1 MKTTLFTL
9 CLFLSTFLY
18 AQKERSAKMGQTSLK
33 ELQMTYYNKDSSA
46 SAVIL
51 DEKNVVYVNPK
62 KDFNYTNEYYV
73 RIKILNKSA
82 FDYGFIEIPYYKS
95 SKLEKIEGITYNLN
109 SNGEIEKYMLSD
121 QEVYKNNYSKNIK
134 IERFALP
141 NIKVGSVI
149 EYKFMINNNSYKTYN
164 FIFQQSIP
172 SVKSEYTAYLSGSN
186 DYNVRLIGYL
196 SPYFNESIIK
206 KKCIYLSKCVKVN
219 YVFKDIPAFVSEKYI
234 TSKYNY
240 ISRLTFEKTYYDRFV
255 EKGDNLQWRTLDKW
269 VNKSLENRLNLKSFY
284 KRKLPDSI
292 LKETNDLKKAK
303 KVFYYIQNHYIS
315 GNNEKKTFGQSY
327 KNKVT
332 SSTRINI
339 SLFNALKAVGFKN
352 VYFMMLS
359 TRENGFPTKL
369 HATLDD
375 FNSDLIVILIEK
387 KKYLLDASDKLLS
400 FGQIPFESLNGEGR
414 VFDFK
419 KGSYWETIVPEEN
432 NNTRVKMK
440 IFFNDE
446 GFINGNKTITRNGYH
461 AIETKKLIKKYS
473 EQEYI
478 KIIESQ
484 NPMIEVENYV
494 LNNKNLK
501 EKPLIEVFDITIEE
515 DENSYFTINSLLS
528 LENINPFKLET
539 RNYPIDYGYKK
550 KYVYTLNFKL
560 LDGYE
565 FDKIPKDLILAIPDK
580 GGSYIQKISLT
591 NNQLNVY
598 IKLQLNKTKFLTT
611 DYQYLKKFYDDI
623 IQAQNQLI
631 HFQKK

>member
-1 MKTTLFTL
+1 
-9 CLFLSTFLY
+9 
-18 AQKERSAKMGQTSLK
+18 MGQTSLK
-33 ELQMTYYNKDSSA
+33 ELQMTYYDKDSSA

-51 DEKNVVYVNPK
+51 DEENVVYVSPK

-149 EYKFMINNNSYKTYN
+149 EYKFTINNNSYKTYN
-164 FIFQQSIP
+164 FIFQKSIP
-172 SVKSEYTAYLSGSN
+172 SIKSEYTAYLSGRN

-196 SPYFNESIIK
+196 SPYFNESVIK

-240 ISRLTFEKTYYDRFV
+240 ISRLNFEKIYYDRFV
-255 EKGDNLQWRTLDKW
+255 EKGDNIQWRTLDKW

-303 KVFYYIQNHYIS
+303 KVFYYIQNHFIS
-315 GNNEKKTFGQSY
+315 GNNEEKTFGQSY

-332 SSTRINI
+332 SSSRINI

-375 FNSDLIVILIEK
+375 FNYDLTMILIEN

-446 GFINGNKTITRNGYH
+446 GFISGNKTITRNGYH

-484 NPMIEVENYV
+484 NPTIEVENYV

>member
-332 SSTRINI
+332 SSSRINI

-419 KGSYWETIVPEEN
+419 KGSYWETIVPKEN

>member
-1 MKTTLFTL
+1 
-9 CLFLSTFLY
+9 
-18 AQKERSAKMGQTSLK
+18 
-33 ELQMTYYNKDSSA
+33 
-46 SAVIL
+46 
-51 DEKNVVYVNPK
+51 
-62 KDFNYTNEYYV
+62 
-73 RIKILNKSA
+73 
-82 FDYGFIEIPYYKS
+82 
-95 SKLEKIEGITYNLN
+95 
-109 SNGEIEKYMLSD
+109 
-121 QEVYKNNYSKNIK
+121 
-134 IERFALP
+134 
-141 NIKVGSVI
+141 
-149 EYKFMINNNSYKTYN
+149 
-164 FIFQQSIP
+164 
-172 SVKSEYTAYLSGSN
+172 
-186 DYNVRLIGYL
+186 
-196 SPYFNESIIK
+196 
-206 KKCIYLSKCVKVN
+206 
-219 YVFKDIPAFVSEKYI
+219 VFKDIPAFVSEKYI

-240 ISRLTFEKTYYDRFV
+240 ISRLNFEKIYYDRFV
-255 EKGDNLQWRTLDKW
+255 EKGDNIQWRTLDKW

-303 KVFYYIQNHYIS
+303 KVFYYIQNHFIS

-332 SSTRINI
+332 SSSRINI

-375 FNSDLIVILIEK
+375 FNYDLIMILIEN

-446 GFINGNKTITRNGYH
+446 GFISGNKTITRNGYH
-461 AIETKKLIKKYS
+461 AIETKKFIKKYS
-473 EQEYI
+473 EREYI

-494 LNNKNLK
+494 LKNKNLK

-528 LENINPFKLET
+528 LGNINPFKLET

-580 GGSYIQKISLT
+580 GGSYIQKISHT

-631 HFQKK
+631 HLQKK